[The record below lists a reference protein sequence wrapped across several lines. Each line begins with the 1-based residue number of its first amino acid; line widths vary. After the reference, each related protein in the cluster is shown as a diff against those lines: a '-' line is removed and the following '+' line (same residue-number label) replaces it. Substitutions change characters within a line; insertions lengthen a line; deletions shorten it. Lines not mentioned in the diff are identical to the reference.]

1 MECRKSINTES
12 ERKVKK
18 MNYISL
24 MGRVVREPEIKY
36 TNDNKC
42 IARYSIAVSR
52 KFKNKQGNY
61 DTDFF
66 NLVSFNSTALFIE
79 KYLHKGV
86 KILVEGELRNNNY
99 EKDGK
104 TVYSDQIIVNS
115 VEFCESKNTNDTQ
128 TDNDGFNAVEGAT
141 EEQLPFV

>member
-1 MECRKSINTES
+1 
-12 ERKVKK
+12 
-18 MNYISL
+18 
-24 MGRVVREPEIKY
+24 MGRVVREPEIRY

>member
-115 VEFCESKNTNDTQ
+115 V
-128 TDNDGFNAVEGAT
+128 
-141 EEQLPFV
+141 